1 MADHDYGYTT
11 WGKDWVRF
19 AESLR
24 QTRPERRLPS
34 ARRLA
39 RGGKVQTAFD
49 GRTVRA
55 VVHHGRSPRVVTV
68 EVAPMPTGTTA
79 EISRRLSGA
88 RPLLTDDLY
97 RAIADAGHPPAP
109 VLDSVDCSCPAA
121 APRCVHELAV
131 YYDMA
136 RRIDDD
142 PRIAL
147 DVQGFFRT
155 ATAGSS
161 QGSAEASAHR
171 WIALHA
177 LDPAAYFTTPE

>member
-24 QTRPERRLPS
+24 QTRPDPQLPS
-34 ARRLA
+34 ARRMA
-39 RGGKVQTAFD
+39 RVGKVQITFD

-55 VVHHGRSPRVVTV
+55 VVQRGRGSSVVTI
-68 EVAPMPTGTTA
+68 EVAPMSAGATA
-79 EISRRLSGA
+79 EISRQLSGIQA
-88 RPLLTDDLY
+88 LLTDDLY
-97 RAIADAGHPPAP
+97 RAVADAGHAPVP
-109 VLDSVDCSCPAA
+109 VLDSVDCSCPAGT
-121 APRCVHELAV
+121 PRCAHELAV

-147 DVQGFFRT
+147 DVQGFFRASAGGGQAPPE
-155 ATAGSS
+155 ATA
-161 QGSAEASAHR
+161 QR
-171 WIALHA
+171 WIALNA
-177 LDPAAYFTTPE
+177 LDPAAYFTMAE